1 MPSEIKHTK
10 KQYIYIFATT
20 HFPINI
26 YFSSLSFSFVF
37 QTPRYHRMSPGI
49 ADQLLLLIDEVEELT
64 MEIFMSVQNQTP
76 SDNLVEMLIKK
87 DRELA
92 QLLQVANEQ
101 KQLYDKIENVIFDFL
116 LNKI

>member
-1 MPSEIKHTK
+1 
-10 KQYIYIFATT
+10 
-20 HFPINI
+20 
-26 YFSSLSFSFVF
+26 
-37 QTPRYHRMSPGI
+37 MSPGI

-101 KQLYDKIENVIFDFL
+101 KQLYDKIENVIYF
-116 LNKI
+116 N

>member
-1 MPSEIKHTK
+1 
-10 KQYIYIFATT
+10 
-20 HFPINI
+20 
-26 YFSSLSFSFVF
+26 
-37 QTPRYHRMSPGI
+37 MSPGI

-101 KQLYDKIENVIFDFL
+101 KQLYDKIENVIL
-116 LNKI
+116 TCR

>member
-1 MPSEIKHTK
+1 
-10 KQYIYIFATT
+10 
-20 HFPINI
+20 
-26 YFSSLSFSFVF
+26 
-37 QTPRYHRMSPGI
+37 MSPGI

-101 KQLYDKIENVIFDFL
+101 KQLYDKIENVIYFT
-116 LNKI
+116 